1 MNSLFF
7 IPITFLLGI
16 LLGNLYFRGLWMT
29 VQKISTVPNPILL
42 TFSSFLVRLAIA
54 ISGFYFVL
62 MIAKE
67 YAIFNLTICLL
78 AFMGIRN
85 YLIKKSLL
93 IIPRI
98 VNEYQPR
105 SNSLWAVGICHHQ
118 CNCTTI
124 LLSSKRF
131 QLKLFIEPIKNDAIQ
146 YK

>member
-62 MIAKE
+62 MIAQE
-67 YAIFNLTICLL
+67 YAIFHLTICLL

-85 YLIKKSLL
+85 YLIKKSLR

-98 VNEYQPR
+98 VNEY
-105 SNSLWAVGICHHQ
+105 
-118 CNCTTI
+118 
-124 LLSSKRF
+124 
-131 QLKLFIEPIKNDAIQ
+131 
-146 YK
+146 